1 MSVRGRPTLFGR
13 PDGRQDI
20 LARLAEHRVL
30 GDAPFTEHEWL
41 VDHGHTEHYP
51 AGHVVV
57 AKGQQQPQMMIVFQG
72 HVVIRSDRGAGGHK
86 IFEWRGGDVGGR
98 MPYSR
103 GASPPSD
110 AVAEVDT
117 DVLALEKE
125 CFDDLIRECPAVTAK
140 LVHVMLDRARTFTS
154 ADLRDEKLISLG
166 KLAAGL
172 AHELN
177 NPASA
182 VVRSSKTLLESLTAA
197 EDAARI
203 LVGAKL
209 TDVQFAAIE
218 KAREMCESSI
228 AAAPKTPMERADR
241 EDALLDW
248 LTDHKATEEYAVP
261 LADTGVTPS
270 ALDLLAVSVQG
281 QALEAALGWI
291 TASCTVR
298 TLASEIEKAAVR
310 IHDLVSAVKG
320 FSYMDHAPTPEPVD
334 IRQGINDTLKMLASK
349 TRAKGVTVSVDLPEG
364 LPKAYVVGVELNQVW
379 MNLIDNA
386 LDAVPTDG
394 HVEVSAEEDRD
405 RIVVRVVDNGPGV
418 PKNIQARIFEP
429 FFTTKGVGKGT
440 GLGLDVVRRLVQRQE
455 GSVDLES
462 VPGRTEFQVRLPVA

>member
-1 MSVRGRPTLFGR
+1 MSMRGRPTLFGR

-20 LARLAEHRVL
+20 LIRLAQHRVL
-30 GDAPFTEHEWL
+30 GDAPAAEHEWL
-41 VDHGHTEHYP
+41 VDHGKTEHYP
-51 AGHVVV
+51 AGHVVTK
-57 AKGQQQPQMMIVFQG
+57 KGEQTYHMIILLDG
-72 HVVIRSDRGAGGHK
+72 HVVIRSDRGAGAHK
-86 IFEWRGGDVGGR
+86 IFEWRSGDVGGR

-103 GASPPSD
+103 GASPPMD
-110 AVAEVDT
+110 AVAEKDT
-117 DVLALEKE
+117 DVLAIESD
-125 CFDDLIRECPAVTAK
+125 CFPDMIRDCPVVTAK

-182 VVRSSKTLLESLTAA
+182 VVRSSKTLMESLSAA

-209 TDVQFAAIE
+209 TEAQFAAIE
-218 KAREMCESSI
+218 KAREICESSI
-228 AAAPKTPMERADR
+228 AAAPRTPLERADR

-248 LTDHKATEEYAVP
+248 LTDHRATEEYAVP

-270 ALDLLAVSVQG
+270 ALDLLAESVQG
-281 QALEAALGWI
+281 QELEAALGWI

-349 TRAKGVTVSVDLPEG
+349 TRAKGVTVTVDFPDTLPR
-364 LPKAYVVGVELNQVW
+364 AYVVGVELNQVW

-386 LDAVPTDG
+386 LDAAPAG
-394 HVEVSAEEDRD
+394 GNVEVNASVDRD
-405 RIVVRVVDNGPGV
+405 RILVRIIDDGAGV
-418 PKNIQARIFEP
+418 PKEIQARIFEP

-462 VPGRTEFQVRLPVA
+462 VPGRTEFQVRLPMA